1 MKFSDKM
8 IEDLMN
14 AEACFKALGR
24 TCLCS
29 KCAKALGCLCSKCT
43 AEPELDWIDD
53 PTPVPRPTRLQSLT
67 YRLARLIQKRRKRLR

>member
-29 KCAKALGCLCSKCT
+29 KCT
-43 AEPELDWIDD
+43 AELDWIDD
-53 PTPVPRPTRLQSLT
+53 LTPVPRPTRLQSLV
-67 YRLARLIQKRRKRLR
+67 YRLGRLPQKLRKRRR